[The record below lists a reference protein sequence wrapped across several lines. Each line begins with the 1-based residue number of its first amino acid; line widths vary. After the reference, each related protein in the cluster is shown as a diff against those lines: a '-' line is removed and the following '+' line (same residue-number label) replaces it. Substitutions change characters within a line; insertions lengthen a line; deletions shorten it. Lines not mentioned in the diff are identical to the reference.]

1 MTETLSNEVWVNEM
15 ETIKNMQQKT
25 EGKRTQKWK
34 GGVEE
39 VVVLVLTTQVTQS
52 LGKILTLSA
61 LPQTSFIMLAKLL
74 SIC

>member
-1 MTETLSNEVWVNEM
+1 M
-15 ETIKNMQQKT
+15 E
-25 EGKRTQKWK
+25 EESR
-34 GGVEE
+34 E

-61 LPQTSFIMLAKLL
+61 LLQTSFIMLAKLL